1 MVSEPSLWMG
11 WLLAA
16 APHNGL
22 GSELLGRLDVC
33 LVAVYSSLRKS
44 PHLAKET
51 NACVLDVSVSIVFR
65 EGSSDMSSYS
75 LDSLMDFLEHA
86 RQRYIG
92 VVPDPFLQG
101 EMAQRLFPPGIS
113 DDYADREGLWGT
125 LRELKESGDTVSGIV
140 TGWNRGG
147 LLVRWEDLQGF
158 VPASQLKDVPVF
170 EDDASR
176 DDLLSRWVGEE
187 LTLKIIE
194 LDPNRN
200 RLVFSERAALWGP
213 GQAERLMTELKVG
226 QVREGVISNV
236 CDFGVFVDLGGI
248 DGLIHISELSWGRVT
263 HPSNLMQIGDK
274 LDVYVLSIDHDSHHV
289 GLSAKRLQVNPWSL
303 AETKYATGDI
313 VEATVTNVV
322 DFGAFVQL
330 EEGLEGLVHI
340 SELSYDRVHHPSQ
353 IVQVGDRV
361 RVRILRIES
370 EKHRLSL
377 SMKQAEDTPLTDS
390 YDIDTS
396 GLETDDLPDAS
407 LY

>member
-1 MVSEPSLWMG
+1 
-11 WLLAA
+11 
-16 APHNGL
+16 
-22 GSELLGRLDVC
+22 
-33 LVAVYSSLRKS
+33 
-44 PHLAKET
+44 
-51 NACVLDVSVSIVFR
+51 
-65 EGSSDMSSYS
+65 MSSYS

-86 RQRYIG
+86 RHRYTN
-92 VVPDPFLQG
+92 VAPDRFLPG
-101 EMAQRLFPPGIS
+101 EMAQGLFAPRSP
-113 DDYADREGLWGT
+113 DNHAEREDLWDT
-125 LRELKESGDTVSGIV
+125 LRDLKDRGDTVNGIV

-158 VPASQLKDVPVF
+158 VPASQLKEVPVF

-176 DDLLSRWVGEE
+176 DDLLSRWVGED

-213 GQAERLMTELKVG
+213 GQAERLMSELKVG
-226 QVREGVISNV
+226 QVREGMVSNV

-263 HPSNLMQIGDK
+263 HPSNLLQIGDK
-274 LDVYVLSIDHDSHHV
+274 LDVYVLSIDRASHHV

-303 AETKYATGDI
+303 AETKYSTGDI
-313 VEATVTNVV
+313 VDATVTNVV

-353 IVQVGDRV
+353 IVQVGDCV

-370 EKHRLSL
+370 DKHRLSL
-377 SMKQAEDTPLTDS
+377 SMKQLEDAPLSDG
-390 YDIDTS
+390 YDIDAAD
-396 GLETDDLPDAS
+396 LEPNDSPDAS

>member
-1 MVSEPSLWMG
+1 VPASL
-11 WLLAA
+11 
-16 APHNGL
+16 
-22 GSELLGRLDVC
+22 
-33 LVAVYSSLRKS
+33 
-44 PHLAKET
+44 
-51 NACVLDVSVSIVFR
+51 LDVSASIVFGEDSR
-65 EGSSDMSSYS
+65 DMSSYS
-75 LDSLMDFLEHA
+75 LDSLKHFLEHA
-86 RQRYIG
+86 RQRYSG
-92 VVPDPFLQG
+92 ALSDRFLHRETAHHFLSSPSSPDNHA
-101 EMAQRLFPPGIS
+101 E
-113 DDYADREGLWGT
+113 RESLWDS
-125 LRELKESGDTVSGIV
+125 LRELKEAGDTVHGIV

-147 LLVRWEDLQGF
+147 LLVRWEELQGF
-158 VPASQLKDVPVF
+158 VPASQLKEVPVF

-176 DDLLSRWVGEE
+176 DDLLSRWVGED
-187 LTLKIIE
+187 LVLKIIE

-213 GQAERLMTELKVG
+213 GQGERLMDELKVG
-226 QVREGVISNV
+226 QIRDGVVSNV

-263 HPSNLMQIGDK
+263 HPSNLLQIGDEIE
-274 LDVYVLSIDHDSHHV
+274 VYVLSIDHASHHV
-289 GLSAKRLQVNPWSL
+289 GLSAKRLQLNPWSL
-303 AETKYATGDI
+303 AEDRYAMGDI

-340 SELSYDRVHHPSQ
+340 SELSYDRVQHPR
-353 IVQVGDRV
+353 QVVEAGDRV

-377 SMKQAEDTPLTDS
+377 SIKQVQDEPLSDS

-396 GLETDDLPDAS
+396 DLATDSPDAS